1 MMKAMF
7 LSGPVSLGI
16 LMLIGQPFWGL
27 ISAMTFL
34 FAGAYFSKPR
44 FNQE

>member
-16 LMLIGQPFWGL
+16 LTFVGQPFWGL
-27 ISAMTFL
+27 VSAMGFL
-34 FAGAYFSKPR
+34 LAGAYFSKPR
-44 FNQE
+44 FNQQ